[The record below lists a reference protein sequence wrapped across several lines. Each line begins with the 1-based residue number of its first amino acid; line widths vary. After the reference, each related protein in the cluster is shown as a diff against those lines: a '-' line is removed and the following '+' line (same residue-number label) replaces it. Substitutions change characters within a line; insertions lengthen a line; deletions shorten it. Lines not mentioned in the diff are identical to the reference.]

1 MLDFVTQI
9 DDFILAVVKTLEQN
23 LVHELVTAASLVII
37 LAFLIVAQKKVRSL
51 ISKRVEKNKSLILLL
66 NDLVFPGLYLII
78 IYIAKDVSRGAV
90 SLIIFNSI
98 AFLYF
103 GYMLFRNL
111 LRPLSLDNL
120 PWNLSSYILLL
131 IATLGLALL
140 NLNDKYFA
148 SPELEEVLLLIF
160 KTSVIAL
167 IYIILFRGLR
177 SIREIIP
184 EKLDITKGVLDN
196 FVSILSVIYIIIA
209 ALWVLKLLG
218 FASSYISG
226 VVLCFVAITFYAFV
240 KTYIAT
246 YLTPKIEEQEQRY
259 QGLSNNI
266 NFFLTLILVYVLFKV
281 FEVFFNIGFAVHYL
295 SNLYIIKTDLFGISL
310 FSAITGIFTFLVLL
324 SLVGI
329 LKHWVYYYY
338 ISRNKEVEA
347 GSLRAI
353 VSNLGLLLII
363 IICLSNL
370 GFTWKALLPVAGA
383 LGIGVGFGLQSIM
396 NNYLSGFIL
405 LFSRKLKVGDI
416 VEIEGNA
423 GRAIGN
429 KLETIYGRVNS
440 IDVLST
446 VVSTTDGIE
455 VVVPNSQFITE
466 EIVNYSLSDNYIR
479 VRIPFGVSYSS
490 DPNAVREILLS
501 IAKEHSQI
509 LKYPAPGVWFSQMAD
524 SALIFELLIWVNI
537 RMLWKINPIVSEI
550 YFKGWDE
557 LQHEGIVVPFPQRDV
572 WFKNNLKIELKKE
585 IPEDLGTTEDETND
599 T

>member
-9 DDFILAVVKTLEQN
+9 DDFVLAVVKILEQN

-37 LAFLIVAQKKVRSL
+37 LAFLIVAQKKVRNL

-98 AFLYF
+98 AFLYL

-140 NLNDKYFA
+140 NLNDKYFV
-148 SPELEEVLLLIF
+148 SPELEEVFLLIF
-160 KTSVIAL
+160 KASVIAL

-196 FVSILSVIYIIIA
+196 VISILSVIYIIIA
-209 ALWVLKLLG
+209 ALWVLKLPG
-218 FASSYISG
+218 FASSYITG

-240 KTYIAT
+240 KTYITT
-246 YLTPKIEEQEQRY
+246 YLIPKIEEREERY

-266 NFFLTLILVYVLFKV
+266 NLFLTLILAYVLFKV
-281 FEVFFNIGFAVHYL
+281 FEVFFYIGFAVNYL

-310 FSAITGIFTFLVLL
+310 FSAISTIFSFVILL
-324 SLVGI
+324 SLVVI
-329 LKHWVYYYY
+329 AKHWVYYYY

-353 VSNLGLLLII
+353 VSNLGLLMVVV
-363 IICLSNL
+363 ICLSNL

-405 LFSRKLKVGDI
+405 LFSKKLKVGDI

-429 KLETIYGRVNS
+429 SLETIYGRVNS

-446 VVSTTDGIE
+446 IVSTTDGIE
-455 VVVPNSQFITE
+455 VVVPNSQFITQ
-466 EIVNYSLSDNYIR
+466 EIVNYSLI
-479 VRIPFGVSYSS
+479 
-490 DPNAVREILLS
+490 
-501 IAKEHSQI
+501 
-509 LKYPAPGVWFSQMAD
+509 
-524 SALIFELLIWVNI
+524 
-537 RMLWKINPIVSEI
+537 
-550 YFKGWDE
+550 
-557 LQHEGIVVPFPQRDV
+557 
-572 WFKNNLKIELKKE
+572 
-585 IPEDLGTTEDETND
+585 
-599 T
+599 